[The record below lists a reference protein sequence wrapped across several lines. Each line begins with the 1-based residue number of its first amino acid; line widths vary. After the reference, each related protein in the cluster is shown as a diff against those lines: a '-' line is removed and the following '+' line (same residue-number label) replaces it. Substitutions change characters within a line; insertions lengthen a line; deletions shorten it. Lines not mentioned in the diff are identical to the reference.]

1 MALLEEVQHRR
12 FTAEEVERMFQLGI
26 LAEDEPVE
34 LLEGEL
40 VVMPPESP
48 GHATNTER
56 VRRALEPHLAPGF
69 HVRSNLPMKAGPDSL
84 PVPDVALYRGPF
96 DAFEDTHPSS
106 REALLVVEIAVT
118 SQAIDRRKASLY
130 SRAGVPVC
138 WLLDLPARRLE
149 VHSDPRPAGDYRLI
163 RILDP
168 SDRVAVPGAGAEL
181 PVAEL
186 LP

>member
-1 MALLEEVQHRR
+1 VARLEEVQHRR
-12 FTAEEVERMFQLGI
+12 FTVDEVERMVQLGI
-26 LAEDEPVE
+26 LDEDEPVE
-34 LLEGEL
+34 ILEGAL

-56 VRRALEPHLAPGF
+56 VRRAIEPHVGPGL
-69 HVRSNLPMKAGPDSL
+69 HVRSNLPMKASPDSL

-96 DAFEDTHPSS
+96 DAFENAHPSGCD
-106 REALLVVEIAVT
+106 ALLVVEIALT
-118 SQAIDRRKASLY
+118 SHAIDRKKASLY
-130 SRAGVPVC
+130 SRAGVPVY
-138 WLLDLPARRLE
+138 WLLDLSGRRLE

-168 SDRVAVPGAGAEL
+168 SERVAVPGTNAEIE
-181 PVAEL
+181 VGKL